1 MSSSFLFAR
10 RGVESSARLLPQFG
24 RRGAVCEEDVMR
36 WSRSLIPTL
45 KEDPAD
51 AEAVSHRLSVRAGYV
66 RQLAAGIYVFLPLG
80 QRVISKINAIIR
92 EEMNAIGAQEI
103 TMPVILPAELWQQSG
118 RWDAIGDE
126 MFRLKDRN
134 QRDMCLGMTHE
145 EVVAWLASREVRSYR
160 DLPQAWY
167 QIQTKERDEARPKS
181 GVLRTR
187 EFMMKDSYSLD
198 RDAAGLDAQYEAH
211 RRAYC
216 RIFER
221 CGIKFHVVESDPGMM
236 GGAGSHEFMAPSA
249 AGEDQVALCDQCGY
263 AANVELATARAPQP
277 TFPRWTLEEVS
288 TPGART
294 IAEVC
299 ACLGIEPALTIKSLV
314 VMAERGPVLAL
325 VRGDHQ
331 LHEKKLQ
338 RILGA
343 FRPARQE
350 EILEATGCEAGFV
363 GPVGLGIR
371 IIADEALRTGSYVAG
386 ANKPDTHL
394 RGVMAGEHFQAE
406 FADLHAADAGD
417 PCATCGAPL
426 RLERVIEIGNI
437 FKLGTKYSV
446 PLGAM
451 YLDEDGQERP
461 IVMGSYG
468 IGPARIAAAAIE
480 QGHDADG
487 IVWPETI
494 APFQVH
500 LLVVNVRE
508 EPLAAVAEGLYREL
522 ALSGVEVLYDDRDER
537 PGVKFKDA
545 DLLGMPLRLT
555 VGARARKEGLIE
567 IRRRRTGE
575 VETAPPAGVAAR
587 VRALL
592 GRAA

>member
-1 MSSSFLFAR
+1 
-10 RGVESSARLLPQFG
+10 
-24 RRGAVCEEDVMR
+24 MR

-51 AEAVSHRLSVRAGYV
+51 AEAISHRLTVRAGYV

-92 EEMNAIGAQEI
+92 EEMNAIGGQEI

-118 RWDAIGDE
+118 RWDTIGGE
-126 MFRLKDRN
+126 MFRFKDRN

-145 EVVAWLASREVRSYR
+145 EVIAWLASREIRSYR
-160 DLPQAWY
+160 NLPQTWY

-187 EFMMKDSYSLD
+187 EFVMKDSYSLD
-198 RDAAGLDAQYEAH
+198 RDVAGLEVQYEAH
-211 RRAYC
+211 RQAYC

-221 CGIKFHVVESDPGMM
+221 CGVKYSVVESDPGMM
-236 GGAGSHEFMAPSA
+236 GGAGSHEFMAPSP
-249 AGEDQVALCDQCGY
+249 AGEDQVALCGTCGY
-263 AANVELATARAPQP
+263 AANLEMAVSRISEPAFP
-277 TFPRWTLEEVS
+277 TGSLEEVT

-299 ACLGIEPALTIKSLV
+299 AFLGIAPALTIKSLV
-314 VMAERGPVLAL
+314 VMAESGPVLAL
-325 VRGDHQ
+325 VRGDQQ

-338 RILGA
+338 RVLGP
-343 FRPARQE
+343 FRAAHRE
-350 EILEATGCEAGFV
+350 EIVEATGGEAGFV
-363 GPVGLGIR
+363 GPVGLSFR
-371 IIADEALRTGSYVAG
+371 IIADETLHAGRYVAG

-394 RGVMAGEHFQAE
+394 RGVVPGEHFQAE
-406 FADLHAADAGD
+406 FADLREANAGD
-417 PCATCGAPL
+417 ACAKCGAPL
-426 RLERVIEIGNI
+426 TVERVIEIGNI

-446 PLGAM
+446 PLGAV

-487 IVWPETI
+487 IIWPEAI

-500 LLVVNVRE
+500 LLVVNVKE
-508 EPLAAVAEGLYREL
+508 QPLAAMAEALYAEL
-522 ALSGVEVLYDDRDER
+522 GAAGVEVLYDDRDER

-555 VGARARKEGLIE
+555 VGARARKEGLVE

-575 VETAPPAGVAAR
+575 VETATPSEIVAR

-592 GRAA
+592 GQTA